1 MSGSLFDMLT
11 TVKNLVTATSTLSTN
26 ATALVGAKNA
36 PGITAQTVV
45 SANPGR
51 LYNISVIVAGG
62 ATGSVWDA
70 NTTASATSARLIAT
84 IPTAVG
90 VYTINLPVAYGI
102 VVTPGTSQT
111 IAVGYS

>member
-1 MSGSLFDMLT
+1 MRSFIASL
-11 TVKNLVTATSTLSTN
+11 KVTTSTISTN

-36 PGITAQTVV
+36 PGITAQTIV